1 MSWTAMSLLLLG
13 WTFALVT
20 LVLAATKQITWLD
33 FLYYCSYIKLAV
45 TLIKYVP
52 QVQSHFSCTCP
63 HTSNRLHTLM
73 FASRWIKDEAGE
85 VCFNHLQIYY

>member
-1 MSWTAMSLLLLG
+1 MRLPVFPQRGGQKISWTAVSLLLIG

-20 LVLAATKQITWLD
+20 LVLTVSKKIAWLD

-52 QVQSHFSCTCP
+52 QVG
-63 HTSNRLHTLM
+63 SNIRRTH
-73 FASRWIKDEAGE
+73 
-85 VCFNHLQIYY
+85 